1 MLSFGRSSGPD
12 NEPVPGIGPIGASWR
27 SSPPRCKPKLN
38 GRVLRAL
45 ARRVVVVF
53 DRDSVVVLR

>member
-27 SSPPRCKPKLN
+27 SSPPPLQ
-38 GRVLRAL
+38 A
-45 ARRVVVVF
+45 
-53 DRDSVVVLR
+53 